1 MESVLVKL
9 KAVLNAISNEE
20 LENYDLWIDCQKG
33 IRAIAIDDNAI
44 TLISED
50 TELKINGAEW

>member
-1 MESVLVKL
+1 MENVLVKL

-33 IRAIAIDDNAI
+33 IRVIAIDDNAI